1 MSVPMPVTV
10 PVLAQDISTPPAI
23 VPEAATTSFDERW
36 AAWLARG
43 AAHDRAVRRK
53 IAIAAPILA
62 LVVGVLYVLLFR

>member
-1 MSVPMPVTV
+1 MPLNV
-10 PVLAQDISTPPAI
+10 PVLTQDISTQPAV
-23 VPEAATTSFDERW
+23 VPEVVTSSFDERW

-62 LVVGVLYVLLFR
+62 VVVAVLYVLLFR

>member
-1 MSVPMPVTV
+1 MPVTV
-10 PVLAQDISTPPAI
+10 PVLTQDISTPRPAI
-23 VPEAATTSFDERW
+23 VPEAVTTSFDERW

-62 LVVGVLYVLLFR
+62 VMVAVLYVLLIR

>member
-1 MSVPMPVTV
+1 MPLNVPIVS
-10 PVLAQDISTPPAI
+10 QDISTQPAV
-23 VPEAATTSFDERW
+23 VPEAVTSSVDERW

-43 AAHDRAVRRK
+43 EAHDRAVRRK

>member
-1 MSVPMPVTV
+1 MPLNV
-10 PVLAQDISTPPAI
+10 PVVRQDISTQPAV
-23 VPEAATTSFDERW
+23 VPEAVTSSFDERW

-62 LVVGVLYVLLFR
+62 LVVAVLYVLLFR